1 METELNQI
9 AKMEKFECP
18 HCGIKLG
25 NFMYAYKCPF
35 CHEELKHNTR
45 PMVSVIKRDSQKPK
59 WWPVRLFFRIVGIVE
74 S

>member
-1 METELNQI
+1 MY
-9 AKMEKFECP
+9 KFKCP

-25 NFMYAYKCPF
+25 DFLYAYECPY

-45 PMVSVIKRDSQKPK
+45 LLVSAKKQDSLKPQS
-59 WWPVRLFFRIVGIVE
+59 WPVSLFFRIVRLVE